1 MDISQSQIVSFIWD
15 IADDCLRDVF
25 VRGQHRDVILPMV
38 VLRRYD
44 ASLETTKDAVEE
56 DIKAQKQ
63 LESKYRGEV
72 TPVPLLSIVK
82 AKGKYGGGALN
93 CISWNINQV

>member
-1 MDISQSQIVSFIWD
+1 MDISQSQIVSFIWG
-15 IADDCLRDVF
+15 IADDCLRDV
-25 VRGQHRDVILPMV
+25 LPVVNTVMLYSQWR

-63 LESKYRGEV
+63 LESKYR
-72 TPVPLLSIVK
+72 VK
-82 AKGKYGGGALN
+82 
-93 CISWNINQV
+93 